1 MNRRLYSKKKVAT
14 LPFSDLVETGSPDLF
29 YSVQQALQNEGVL
42 LIDLI
47 SGDIIEGQVNIPS
60 VGMIAGNKPVNMK
73 RPMGFVRSTLP
84 GSIEIEKADIDAVL
98 ILNEEA
104 QEPGR
109 PLYVLIQVVDVDEI
123 DLWNSLALT
132 VARRFILKTRDGLQP
147 EVVFG
152 VTSLSR
158 SSGKDSSARNAALR
172 KIRNYSLNGVDSI
185 SDTEILFDDGFND
198 EDDDFEC

>member
-1 MNRRLYSKKKVAT
+1 MARKLYPKKKVAT

-42 LIDLI
+42 LIDLS

-60 VGMIAGNKPVNMK
+60 VGMIAGNKPVNVK
-73 RPMGFVRSTLP
+73 RQMGFVQPTLP
-84 GSIEIEKADIDAVL
+84 GSVEVEKADIDAVL

-109 PLYVLIQVVDVDEI
+109 PLYVLIQVVDVDEM

-132 VARRFILKTRDGLQP
+132 VARQFILKTRDGLQP

-158 SSGKDSSARNAALR
+158 SNGKDSSARNAALR
-172 KIRNYSLNGVDSI
+172 KIRNFSLLGTDSI
-185 SDTEILFDDGFND
+185 SDTEIPSD
-198 EDDDFEC
+198 EDSYDDDDSEV